1 MTAGGRES
9 PLQGWFTPRGWG
21 DRESGENYAPAVIST
36 NKRGAETRGTRAP
49 TSLAVFTREGAN
61 YFSKCHSLPPLFF
74 PFFFFSLLS
83 SPLPF
88 PPSFCSRP
96 PNHGDSIPRFVRSK
110 GGEGGNGMNRCCCRF
125 LGAGLFFF
133 SLFLLLFSFFRSLFL
148 YGARITQGKLNFC
161 NVRTGKGGREGF
173 VIDRSNDR
181 SIRFFASCFLYIY
194 IRVLIF

>member
-1 MTAGGRES
+1 MRGRN
-9 PLQGWFTPRGWG
+9 PWH
-21 DRESGENYAPAVIST
+21 
-36 NKRGAETRGTRAP
+36 TRANL
-49 TSLAVFTREGAN
+49 SRRVYARGGKLFFKV
-61 YFSKCHSLPPLFF
+61 SLPSPS
-74 PFFFFSLLS
+74 FFFLFSFFLLS

-88 PPSFCSRP
+88 PRSFCSRP

-133 SLFLLLFSFFRSLFL
+133 LSLSLLLFSFFRSLFL

>member
-74 PFFFFSLLS
+74 PFFFFSPLLS
-83 SPLPF
+83 SSL
-88 PPSFCSRP
+88 PSFLLFP
-96 PNHGDSIPRFVRSK
+96 TTEPRGLDTAVRSL
-110 GGEGGNGMNRCCCRF
+110 EGWRGREWDE
-125 LGAGLFFF
+125 
-133 SLFLLLFSFFRSLFL
+133 SLLLPVFGSWFIFFPLSLSSFFPFFDPSF
-148 YGARITQGKLNFC
+148 FM
-161 NVRTGKGGREGF
+161 GRGLPRE
-173 VIDRSNDR
+173 N
-181 SIRFFASCFLYIY
+181 
-194 IRVLIF
+194 

>member
-88 PPSFCSRP
+88 PRSFCSRP

-133 SLFLLLFSFFRSLFL
+133 LSLSPPFFLFSIPLSLWGADYPGKIEFL
-148 YGARITQGKLNFC
+148 QREDGQ
-161 NVRTGKGGREGF
+161 GREGG
-173 VIDRSNDR
+173 VRN
-181 SIRFFASCFLYIY
+181 
-194 IRVLIF
+194 

>member
-1 MTAGGRES
+1 
-9 PLQGWFTPRGWG
+9 
-21 DRESGENYAPAVIST
+21 
-36 NKRGAETRGTRAP
+36 
-49 TSLAVFTREGAN
+49 
-61 YFSKCHSLPPLFF
+61 
-74 PFFFFSLLS
+74 
-83 SPLPF
+83 
-88 PPSFCSRP
+88 
-96 PNHGDSIPRFVRSK
+96 
-110 GGEGGNGMNRCCCRF
+110 MNRCCCRF

-133 SLFLLLFSFFRSLFL
+133 SLSLLLFSFFRSLFL